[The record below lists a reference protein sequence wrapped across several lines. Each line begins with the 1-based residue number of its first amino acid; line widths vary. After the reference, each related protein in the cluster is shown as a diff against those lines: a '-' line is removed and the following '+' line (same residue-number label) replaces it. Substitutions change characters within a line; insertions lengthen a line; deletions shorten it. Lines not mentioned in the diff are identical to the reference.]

1 MIVIELNN
9 EYEDLIL
16 DNLLSYSTYADFSDE
31 GDAFIYAIDNLK
43 KQNENLSLEEKKKLG
58 DQLLDIDYNF
68 DKSSALAIPSTP
80 EIEEASEAIKKKTQP
95 IKTPSSNSTKQ
106 TIAKT
111 VATPNSNAELIATG
125 VVGAGLLGLGG
136 LYAASRIRKRNRR
149 EKK

>member
-16 DNLLSYSTYADFSDE
+16 DNLFSYSTYADFSDE
-31 GDAFIYAIDNLK
+31 VKAFGDAVGNLK
-43 KQNENLSLEEKKKLG
+43 EHNKNLSPEESKKLR
-58 DQLLDIDYNF
+58 DQLLNTDYNV
-68 DKSSALAIPSTP
+68 DDPYSWSIPSTP
-80 EIEEASEAIKKKTQP
+80 EIKKASEAIEKKTQP